1 MRRFRLLL
9 WLIGLIA
16 FAMDVAI
23 ADEPPVT
30 PPAAVIPKPSL
41 DEIEQWIRDLNAP
54 EFAKREAA
62 TRQLI
67 AVGSDAAEL
76 LVKGAQSASLETTC
90 RISTILHSWYT
101 SGKEEL
107 VEPAETAFEQL
118 TQSKNRHIAVRSF
131 AILDQYKLTIR
142 QDRALAAIQKLGGQ
156 VKYLEARTQLRGPS
170 EPEFMIMLGSKW
182 TGGDEGLKY
191 VRRLFGISALYLTHD
206 RKTLKLT
213 TPGITEEGLAALQR
227 EMPQLRVQYR
237 GSAFVGI
244 TQDPRAAICR
254 VYNIEPNSPADLAK
268 LERGDVIT
276 HFNGQPVVDF
286 DALIDFI
293 KDKQPGDV
301 VKLDVLRGADD
312 DELEA
317 IERIKRLPNQD
328 TAKELLDKLNGRLGK
343 KIDVTLAEWG
353 SKAPLQPQ
361 PQP

>member
-1 MRRFRLLL
+1 MF
-9 WLIGLIA
+9 A

-30 PPAAVIPKPSL
+30 PSAAVIPKPSL
-41 DEIEQWIRDLNAP
+41 DEVEQWIRDLNAP

-67 AVGSDAAEL
+67 AAGPDATEL

-90 RISTILHSWYT
+90 RISTILRSWYT

-142 QDRALAAIQKLGGQ
+142 QDRALTAIQKLGGQ

-170 EPEFMIMLGSKW
+170 EPEFMIMLGRQW

-206 RKTLKLT
+206 RKTLKVT
-213 TPGITEEGLAALQR
+213 TPGITDEGLAALQR

-244 TQDPRAAICR
+244 TQDQRAAICR
-254 VYNIEPNSPADLAK
+254 VMDIERNSPADLAK

-276 HFNGQPVVDF
+276 HFNGQPIADF
-286 DALIDFI
+286 EALIDFI

-301 VKLDVLRGADD
+301 VKLDVLRGADED
-312 DELEA
+312 DLEA
-317 IERIKRLPNQD
+317 LEQIKRLPNPD
-328 TAKELLDKLNGRLGK
+328 TAKQFLEKLNGRLGK